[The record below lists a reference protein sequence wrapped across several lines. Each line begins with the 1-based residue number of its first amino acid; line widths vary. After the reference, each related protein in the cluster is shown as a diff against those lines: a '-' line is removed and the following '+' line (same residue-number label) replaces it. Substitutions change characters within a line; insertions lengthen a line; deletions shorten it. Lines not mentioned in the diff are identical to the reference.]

1 MSSST
6 KPHEG
11 APDVVALAPAEGRPF
26 RSQMAIIFAARTVV
40 NTAHRIVYPFLP
52 SIARGLGIPLAAASG
67 LVTARMIAGLA
78 APFFGPLADRRSRR
92 GTMEVA
98 LAILVIAGL
107 LLVSAGTFAA
117 GALAAAVAAFVLFGL
132 SKVLYDPTVL
142 AYMGDTVPYRERGRA
157 IGIIELCWS
166 SAWLI
171 GVPAS
176 GLLIERFDWRAPWM
190 VLIGLGL
197 LSLWLTHIGLPPSR
211 PSTRQSANRH
221 SAIQIT
227 RAWRRILRRPGVV
240 ILLLTSFLLT
250 MALELP
256 FIVYGAWLETAFG
269 LSLSAL
275 GLASIVVGLAEA
287 SAEVGTVV
295 LTDRLGKRR
304 SVLTGLIGLAASLL
318 LLPGLATLGLVAA
331 LIGVMVVMLTFEFS
345 IVSLLPLATEL
356 APGERASLL
365 SLNVTAF
372 SLGRI
377 AGAVGGGWLWHWR
390 GGGIAPHAI
399 AGAFCALAAAMLM
412 LFGMKEIEGET

>member
-1 MSSST
+1 MPPEDT
-6 KPHEG
+6 
-11 APDVVALAPAEGRPF
+11 PDVVALAAAEHQPF
-26 RSQMAIIFAARTVV
+26 RSRMVIIFAARTVV

-52 SIARGLGIPLAAASG
+52 SIARGLGISLTAASG

-78 APFFGPLADRRSRR
+78 APFFGPLADRHSRR

-98 LAILVIAGL
+98 LGIFVLAGL
-107 LLVSAGTFAA
+107 LLVSAGTFAS
-117 GALAAAVAAFVLFGL
+117 GALAAAVAAFAFYGL
-132 SKVLYDPTVL
+132 ARVLYDPTVL
-142 AYMGDTVPYRERGRA
+142 AYLGDTVPYRERGRA

-176 GLLIERFDWRAPWM
+176 GFLIQRFDWRAPWT
-190 VLIGLGL
+190 VLIALGL
-197 LSLWLTHIGLPPSR
+197 LSLWLTHTGLPLGRS
-211 PSTRQSANRH
+211 STRQRANGH
-221 SAIQIT
+221 SVAQIAHT
-227 RAWRRILRRPGVV
+227 WHRILRRRRVAV
-240 ILLLTSFLLT
+240 LLLTSFLLT
-250 MALELP
+250 MALEIP
-256 FIVYGAWLETAFG
+256 FIVYGAWLETSFG

-287 SAEVGTVV
+287 SAEVGTAL

-318 LLPGLATLGLVAA
+318 ILPGLATLGLVAA
-331 LIGVMVVMLTFEFS
+331 LSGVAVVMLTFEFA

-356 APGERASLL
+356 APGERAALL

-377 AGAVGGGWLWHWR
+377 AGAAGGGWLWHWR
-390 GGGIAPHAI
+390 GESIAPHAI
-399 AGAFCALAAAMLM
+399 AGAFCALAAVVLM
-412 LFGMKEIEGET
+412 SFGMTEAEDQS

>member
-1 MSSST
+1 M
-6 KPHEG
+6 
-11 APDVVALAPAEGRPF
+11 V
-26 RSQMAIIFAARTVV
+26 IIFAARTVV

-52 SIARGLGIPLAAASG
+52 SIARGLGISLAAASG

-92 GTMEVA
+92 GTMEIA
-98 LAILVIAGL
+98 LGIFVVAGL
-107 LLVSAGTFAA
+107 LLVSAGTFTT
-117 GALAAAVAAFVLFGL
+117 GALAAAVAAFAFYGL
-132 SKVLYDPTVL
+132 AKVLYDPTVL
-142 AYMGDTVPYRERGRA
+142 AYLGDTVPYRERGRA

-171 GVPAS
+171 GVPVS
-176 GLLIERFDWRAPWM
+176 GLLIERFDWRAPWI

-197 LSLWLTHIGLPPSR
+197 LSLWLTHRGLPLGR
-211 PSTRQSANRH
+211 PSTRQRANGH
-221 SAIQIT
+221 SVAQIAHT
-227 RAWRRILRRPGVV
+227 WRRILRRRRVV
-240 ILLLTSFLLT
+240 VLLLTSFLLT
-250 MALELP
+250 MALEIP
-256 FIVYGAWLETAFG
+256 FIVYGAWLETSFG
-269 LSLSAL
+269 LSLGAL

-287 SAEVGTVV
+287 SAEVGTAL

-331 LIGVMVVMLTFEFS
+331 LFGVMVVMLTFEFA

-356 APGERASLL
+356 APGDRASLL

-377 AGAVGGGWLWHWR
+377 AGAASGGWLWHWR
-390 GGGIAPHAI
+390 GESIAPHAI
-399 AGAFCALAAAMLM
+399 VGAVCALAAVVLM
-412 LFGMKEIEGET
+412 YFGMTEVEDKT

>member
-1 MSSST
+1 
-6 KPHEG
+6 
-11 APDVVALAPAEGRPF
+11 
-26 RSQMAIIFAARTVV
+26 MAIVLATRTVV

-98 LAILVIAGL
+98 LGIFCLAGL
-107 LLVSAGTFAA
+107 LLVSAGTFAT
-117 GALAAAVAAFVLFGL
+117 GAWVAAVAAFGFYGL

-166 SAWLI
+166 GAWLI

-176 GLLIERFDWRAPWM
+176 GLLIERFDWRAPWI

-197 LSLWLTHIGLPPSR
+197 LSLWLTHMGLPVSQPPS
-211 PSTRQSANRH
+211 RQSANRH
-221 SAIQIT
+221 SVKQIVH
-227 RAWRRILRRPGVV
+227 AWRRMLRRPRVK

-256 FIVYGAWLETAFG
+256 FIVYGAWLETSFG
-269 LSLSAL
+269 LSLSTL

-287 SAEVGTVV
+287 SAEVGTA
-295 LTDRLGKRR
+295 LFTDRLGKRR
-304 SVLTGLIGLAASLL
+304 SVLTGLIGLAGSLL
-318 LLPGLATLGLVAA
+318 LLPGLASLGLIPA

-345 IVSLLPLATEL
+345 IVSLLPLATEV

-377 AGAVGGGWLWHWR
+377 AGAAGGGWLWHWR
-390 GGGIAPHAI
+390 GGGIAPHTI
-399 AGAFCALAAAMLM
+399 AGACCALAAVMIM
-412 LFGMKEIEGET
+412 FFGMPEIEGET

>member
-1 MSSST
+1 MTLST
-6 KPHEG
+6 KPSEG
-11 APDVVALAPAEGRPF
+11 PPEVVVPAQAERWSF
-26 RSQMAIIFAARTVV
+26 RSQMVIIFAARTVV

-52 SIARGLGIPLAAASG
+52 SIARGLGISLAAASG

-92 GTMEVA
+92 GTMELA
-98 LAILVIAGL
+98 LAIFSLAGL
-107 LLVSAGTFAA
+107 LLVSAGTFAT
-117 GALAAAVAAFVLFGL
+117 GALAVAVSAFVLYGL
-132 SKVLYDPTVL
+132 AKVLYDPTVL
-142 AYMGDTVPYRERGRA
+142 AYLGDTVPYGRRGRA

-176 GLLIERFDWRAPWM
+176 GFLIERFDWRMPWM
-190 VLIGLGL
+190 ILIVLGL
-197 LSLWLTHIGLPPSR
+197 LSLWLTHIRLPPGQPTSQQR
-211 PSTRQSANRH
+211 ASGH
-221 SAIQIT
+221 SVAQIAH
-227 RAWRRILRRPGVV
+227 AWRRILRRRRVV
-240 ILLLTSFLLT
+240 VLLLTSFLLT

-256 FIVYGAWLETAFG
+256 FIVYGAWLETSFG

-275 GLASIVVGLAEA
+275 GLASIIVGLAEA
-287 SAEVGTVV
+287 TAEVGTAL

-304 SVLTGLIGLAASLL
+304 SVLTGLVGLGASLL
-318 LLPGLATLGLVAA
+318 LLPGLATLGLAAA
-331 LIGVMVVMLTFEFS
+331 LVGVTVVMLTFEFA

-377 AGAVGGGWLWHWR
+377 AGAAGGGWLWQWR

-399 AGAFCALAAAMLM
+399 VGAFCALAAAALVS
-412 LFGMKEIEGET
+412 FGMTEIEGEI

>member
-1 MSSST
+1 MLAT
-6 KPHEG
+6 
-11 APDVVALAPAEGRPF
+11 AVAERGPL
-26 RSQMAIIFAARTVV
+26 RSQIVIIFTARTVV

-52 SIARGLGIPLAAASG
+52 SIARGLGISLAAASG

-78 APFFGPLADRRSRR
+78 APFFGPLADRHSRR

-98 LAILVIAGL
+98 LGIFCLAGL
-107 LLVSAGTFAA
+107 LLVSAGAFATGAWVAA
-117 GALAAAVAAFVLFGL
+117 GAAFVFYGL
-132 SKVLYDPTVL
+132 AKVLYDPTVL

-176 GLLIERFDWRAPWM
+176 GLLIEQIEWRAPWI

-197 LSLWLTHIGLPPSR
+197 LSLWLTHTGLPTSR
-211 PSTRQSANRH
+211 PATRQGANRH
-221 SAIQIT
+221 SVAQIT
-227 RAWRRILRRPGVV
+227 HAWGRILRRPRVSV
-240 ILLLTSFLLT
+240 LLLTSFLLT

-256 FIVYGAWLETAFG
+256 FIVYGAWLETSFG
-269 LSLSAL
+269 LSLSTL

-287 SAEVGTVV
+287 SAEMGTAL
-295 LTDRLGKRR
+295 LTDRMGKRR
-304 SVLTGLIGLAASLL
+304 SVLTGLIGLAAGLL
-318 LLPGLATLGLVAA
+318 LLPRLASLGLAAA
-331 LIGVMVVMLTFEFS
+331 LIGVMIVMLTFEFS

-377 AGAVGGGWLWHWR
+377 AGAVGGGWLWQWG

-399 AGAFCALAAAMLM
+399 VGACCALAAGMLM
-412 LFGMKEIEGET
+412 FFGMTEIEGET